1 MGRYF
6 HYLTC
11 FAVRLFMFTSHF
23 TSIIMMATVFRY
35 YFQEHWIGLSL
46 SSLSSSLAAL
56 GCLRTQPHKSSS
68 SVCQNLGQSLF
79 TRSPGFLPVLRSRA
93 ENTEER
99 PKTLGFWQCPIT
111 CQETICFCVLCRHI
125 PSTFTFIILLLPPG
139 PQFFSPVKWY
149 KHTYSSF
156 IHL

>member
-46 SSLSSSLAAL
+46 SSLSSPLAAL
-56 GCLRTQPHKSSS
+56 GRLRTQPHKSSS
-68 SVCQNLGQSLF
+68 SYPGPSSFCQNLGQSLF

-99 PKTLGFWQCPIT
+99 PKTLGFWQCVIAVFVCYAAIYQALLHSLSYYYLLGLIFFT
-111 CQETICFCVLCRHI
+111 CEM
-125 PSTFTFIILLLPPG
+125 G
-139 PQFFSPVKWY
+139 
-149 KHTYSSF
+149 
-156 IHL
+156 